1 MSTLSEPRVVSL
13 LQRLYASAVK
23 DDAAILARSRS
34 MDVTGHGRAEML
46 SGIYMAVAPEVGRLL
61 YLLARNR
68 RARTVVEFG
77 CSFGISTIHLAAALR
92 DNENGGRIVTTE
104 LSAGKVQA
112 AARNISEAG
121 LSDVVDIREGD
132 AFETLR
138 NGFEDGVDLLF
149 LDGWKPLYLPMLQ
162 LLESRLAAGAL
173 IIADDLLI
181 GGDALAPY
189 LSYVRNPQ
197 NGYLSVALPL
207 DDGLELSVRAS

>member
-1 MSTLSEPRVVSL
+1 
-13 LQRLYASAVK
+13 
-23 DDAAILARSRS
+23 
-34 MDVTGHGRAEML
+34 MDVTGRGRAEML

-162 LLESRLAAGAL
+162 LLEFRLAAGAL

>member
-1 MSTLSEPRVVSL
+1 
-13 LQRLYASAVK
+13 
-23 DDAAILARSRS
+23 

-207 DDGLELSVRAS
+207 DDGLEPLGPRIVAPGITVH